1 VLAVQS
7 EWMPSARQVSWA
19 KIRIAAVAI
28 AAFAILSVLVYLLG
42 AGTLFEEKST
52 LLLYVPDATGLS
64 AGSLVRAN
72 GVDVG
77 KVKSISLSGSA
88 QPDRVVKLALT
99 VEREYL
105 GAIPADAFAQ
115 INSDTAI
122 GDRFVDI
129 DTTQSKSPTPV
140 MENSELAF
148 KPQQDLLKT
157 LDIQQFADQL
167 RSVAS
172 LLDDLEQGRNAAGQL
187 LVSDELYVGIR
198 RELGDFKRQIEKVA
212 SKTNP
217 VGSMLYTDQFY
228 RQIRQPLVELDQRL
242 ADLQAGHGQLA
253 ELLTDNAKF
262 AQLRSDLVSIRRPIE
277 NFGKSSFLASDE
289 QFKDWSRGLVALIQ
303 GVDSFNRTP
312 VMSSSEFYDNLNGFA
327 TELRERVKEF
337 RQDPRKFLRIGR
349 L

>member
-1 VLAVQS
+1 
-7 EWMPSARQVSWA
+7 MPSARQVSWA
-19 KIRIAAVAI
+19 KIRISAVAI
-28 AAFAILSVLVYLLG
+28 AAIAILSVLVYLLSG
-42 AGTLFEEKST
+42 GTLFEEKSS
-52 LLLYVPDATGLS
+52 LYLYVPDATGLS

-77 KVKSISLSGSA
+77 KVKSISLSGSTR
-88 QPDRVVKLALT
+88 PNRVVRLTLA

-105 GAIPADAFAQ
+105 PAIPADAFAQ
-115 INSDTAI
+115 INSDTAV

-129 DTTQSKSPTPV
+129 DTTQSKSTTPV
-140 MENSELAF
+140 QDDSEIAF

-167 RSVAS
+167 QSIKS

-187 LVSDELYVGIR
+187 LISDELYVNIR
-198 RELGDFKRQIEKVA
+198 QGLGDFKRQIEKIA

-228 RQIRQPLVELDQRL
+228 RQIREPLLQLDQRL

-253 ELLTDNAKF
+253 ELLADNRTF
-262 AQLRSDLVSIRRPIE
+262 AQLRNELVSIRQPIE
-277 NFGKSSFLASDE
+277 NLDKSPFLASDE
-289 QFKDWSRGLVALIQ
+289 QFKTWSRGLVALIQ
-303 GVDSFNRTP
+303 GVDRFNTNP
-312 VMSSSEFYDNLNGFA
+312 LMSSSELYDSLNGFA
-327 TELRERVKEF
+327 AQLRDSVKEF